1 MNRSIFLNLLNFGC
15 DLHTQRNKGFL
26 PPRWKSLISVAP
38 SDFQPLPINI
48 RMLERKAILEINA
61 QGPYVTRKEADR
73 QSGRD
78 LLKVTPGMDSSTP
91 RMDALWGQG
100 FLFCLLLTPVPRRTR
115 DRITISWIN
124 SRASPRPPVIKIWAQ
139 PSFCLPALLCKP
151 QLPQLNRPVSSG
163 NPPTLMV
170 SLSLLLPSRLNSILP
185 PPQNH
190 SFF

>member
-1 MNRSIFLNLLNFGC
+1 
-15 DLHTQRNKGFL
+15 
-26 PPRWKSLISVAP
+26 
-38 SDFQPLPINI
+38 
-48 RMLERKAILEINA
+48 
-61 QGPYVTRKEADR
+61 
-73 QSGRD
+73 
-78 LLKVTPGMDSSTP
+78 MDSSIP

-115 DRITISWIN
+115 DRINISWIN

-190 SFF
+190 SFFLILFFIEVQLIYSIMLVLGTQHHNSVYVDIYIFYIFLYFNNICIYIYIYI